1 MYLKIVLSILTLFLL
16 SSFAFD
22 LQENSFIH
30 RDQDQVIKL
39 ELETNQKYLILNH
52 PTEIKITVENIDLRH
67 SSIVGKGICLT
78 GENGKNFFTV
88 TTTVEEESVINN
100 QYTISFN
107 YSIGRNRKLKNHK
120 FLIPVKK

>member
-1 MYLKIVLSILTLFLL
+1 MKVILSFLMLFLL

-22 LQENSFIH
+22 LQENSFIYK
-30 RDQDQVIKL
+30 DEDQVIKL
-39 ELETNQKYLILNH
+39 ELETNQKYLVLNH
-52 PTEIKITVENIDLRH
+52 PTEIKVTVENIDLRH
-67 SSIVGKGICLT
+67 SSIVGKGICIT
-78 GENGKNFFTV
+78 GESGKNYFTI
-88 TTTVEEESVINN
+88 TTTVEKESVINN